1 MKLILA
7 IQNINENLGTKSKG
21 AYVHMIKQLS

>member
-7 IQNINENLGTKSKG
+7 IQNFSKFL
-21 AYVHMIKQLS
+21 K

>member
-7 IQNINENLGTKSKG
+7 IFVPVSSAIVYHFKCHLQ
-21 AYVHMIKQLS
+21 